1 MKQDLDQLMAKRN
14 LDAFVIVSDE
24 NYNPLVDY
32 MTNGAR
38 VFGGYVLK
46 KRDQPAVLFVNPMEI
61 EEAAHSGL
69 RVVSYSDINYT
80 ELLSNRLPESALQ
93 VELWKRL
100 LGLAGITGGRVG
112 IYGTADLN
120 VYLELFR
127 LFDQQLTGFELVGES
142 GMTLFDEAMLTKDAD
157 ELARIRTVAQKTNEV
172 LQLTWDWI
180 GTHRQHEDGQVIN
193 AEGTPLTIG
202 AVKQFVLQALLE
214 RDLEDTGMIFAQ
226 GRDGAFPHSR
236 GNDAETL
243 RTGQAIVFDLFPR
256 ERGGGYHHDVTRTWS
271 IGYATPQVQ
280 ALYDTVM
287 EAFDRSLEMTQAG
300 QSAQVPQL
308 TVLDYFESLGHPTR
322 RSHGDTHNGY
332 VHSLGHGVGLKIH
345 ERPSLSQFR
354 DDVLQSG
361 NVITL
366 EPGLYYPDQN
376 MGCRIEDMVMI
387 DDSGAVVTLTTFHK
401 QLVLP
406 LQD

>member
-1 MKQDLDQLMAKRN
+1 MRQDLDQLMAKRN

-46 KRDQPAVLFVNPMEI
+46 KRNEPAVLFVNPMEI

-69 RVVSYSDINYT
+69 RVVSYGDINYT
-80 ELLSNRLPESALQ
+80 ELLSNRLPESDLY
-93 VELWKRL
+93 VEMWKRL
-100 LGLAGITGGRVG
+100 LGLAGINGGRVG

-120 VYLELFR
+120 IYLELFR
-127 LFDQQLTGFELVGES
+127 LFDQQLIGFELVGES
-142 GMTLFDEAMLTKDAD
+142 GMTLFDEAMLTKDEV
-157 ELARIRTVAQKTNEV
+157 ELERIRTVAHKTNEV

-180 GTHRQHEDGQVIN
+180 STHREEDGQVIN
-193 AEGTPLTIG
+193 SEGIPLTIG
-202 AVKQFVLQALLE
+202 AVKQFVLRALLD
-214 RDLEDTGMIFAQ
+214 RNLEDTGMIFAQ

-236 GNDAETL
+236 GNDAEAL
-243 RTGQAIVFDLFPR
+243 RTGEAIVFDLFPR
-256 ERGGGYHHDVTRTWS
+256 EQGGGYHHDVTRTWS
-271 IGYATPQVQ
+271 IGYATPAVQ
-280 ALYDTVM
+280 ALYETVM

-322 RSHGDTHNGY
+322 RSHGDTHQGY

-345 ERPSLSQFR
+345 ERPSLSHFR
-354 DDVLQSG
+354 EDVLQVG
-361 NVITL
+361 NVLTL

-387 DDSGAVVTLTTFHK
+387 DVSGAVVTLTTFHK

-406 LQD
+406 LNG

>member
-1 MKQDLDQLMAKRN
+1 MKQDLDHLMAKRN

-46 KRDQPAVLFVNPMEI
+46 KRDEPAVLFVNPMEI

-69 RVVSYSDINYT
+69 RVVSYSDFNYT
-80 ELLSNRLPESALQ
+80 ELLSNRLPESDLH
-93 VELWKRL
+93 VEMWKRL
-100 LGLAGITGGRVG
+100 LGLAEINGGRVG
-112 IYGTADLN
+112 IYGTSDLN
-120 VYLELFR
+120 IYLELFR
-127 LFDQQLTGFELVGES
+127 LFDQQLVGFELVGES
-142 GMTLFDEAMLTKDAD
+142 GMTLFDEAMLTKDEA
-157 ELARIRTVAQKTNEV
+157 ELARIRTVAHKTNEV

-180 GTHRQHEDGQVIN
+180 STHRERDGQVIN
-193 AEGTPLTIG
+193 SEGIPLTIG
-202 AVKQFVLQALLE
+202 AVKQFVLRALLD
-214 RDLEDTGMIFAQ
+214 RNLEDTGMIFAQ

-236 GNDAETL
+236 GNDAEAL
-243 RTGQAIVFDLFPR
+243 RTGQSIVFDLFPR
-256 ERGGGYHHDVTRTWS
+256 EQGGGYHHDVTRTWS
-271 IGYATPQVQ
+271 IGYATPAVQ
-280 ALYDTVM
+280 ALYETVM

-322 RSHGDTHNGY
+322 RSHGDTHEGY

-354 DDVLQSG
+354 EDVLQVG
-361 NVITL
+361 NVLTL

-387 DDSGAVVTLTTFHK
+387 DASGAVVTLTTFHK

-406 LQD
+406 LNG